1 MAKKTNTGR
10 RLVLEVCCVVL
21 VSTVLILAGC
31 GTSKSEKTIKIALQ
45 APITGDYAYEGQM
58 AKQSVEVA
66 AELINKAGGVLG
78 KQVEIVVVDD
88 GSNPKDSALAAQKAV
103 SQKAVA
109 VIGSYGSSVTE
120 PAADIYEK
128 NKLVSVGYGCT
139 AVRLT
144 MDKERKYFFRTC
156 GRDDAQGL
164 FFGKYAVETM
174 GAKRIAIMHDNSTFA
189 KGVADE
195 AKKALDPYI
204 AEGKTEIVYFDAIT
218 PKEKDFSAVVTKL
231 RETNPDVWYF
241 TGYYPEA
248 GLLIRQ
254 ARDAGLTCPFI
265 GGNAAINDDFVKI
278 AGLDVAKGAM
288 MTQEPLVTDVT
299 TDIAEQFKSLYMEKY
314 NELPSSPW
322 PVYAADALYAITGA
336 ITKSGKTD
344 SNSIAETMRTK
355 MDGVE
360 GVTGPVLFTDRG
372 DRKDVPYKM
381 YIVDPE
387 GKLKVYNQ

>member
-1 MAKKTNTGR
+1 MKKSAVIG
-10 RLVLEVCCVVL
+10 LG
-21 VSTVLILAGC
+21 LILIVALFGC
-31 GTSKSEKTIKIALQ
+31 AQKAEGGGTIKIALQ

-66 AELINKAGGVLG
+66 AELINQAGGVLG
-78 KQVEIVVVDD
+78 KNVEIVVVDD
-88 GSNPKDSALAAQKAV
+88 ASNPKDSALAAQKAV
-103 SQKAVA
+103 SQKVTA

-128 NKLVSVGYGCT
+128 NKMVSVGYGCT

-144 MDKERKYFFRTC
+144 MDKERKFFFRTC

-164 FFGKYAVETM
+164 FFGKYAVEEM
-174 GAKRIAIMHDNSTFA
+174 GAHRIAIMHDNSTFA

-195 AKKALDPYI
+195 AKKALEPYI
-204 AEGKTEIVYFDAIT
+204 AQGKAEIVYFDAIT
-218 PKEKDFSAVVTKL
+218 PKEKDFSAAVTKL
-231 RETNPDVWYF
+231 RESKPDVWYF

-278 AGLDVAKGAM
+278 AGLEVATGAL
-288 MTQEPLVTDVT
+288 MTQEPLVSDVT
-299 TDIAEQFKSLYMEKY
+299 TETAEKFRNLYREKFGDI
-314 NELPSSPW
+314 PSSPW
-322 PVYAADALYAITGA
+322 PVYAADALFALAGGLNKA
-336 ITKSGKTD
+336 GSVD
-344 SNSIAETMRTK
+344 SEKLATAMRGD
-355 MDGVE
+355 MSSVQ
-360 GVTGPVLFTDRG
+360 GVTGPTMFTERG

-381 YIVDPE
+381 YAVAAD
-387 GKLKVYNQ
+387 GKLVVYSK

>member
-1 MAKKTNTGR
+1 MMKRTVQYGAVAA
-10 RLVLEVCCVVL
+10 LV
-21 VSTVLILAGC
+21 ILLAAGC
-31 GTSKSEKTIKIALQ
+31 AGGSGGKTIKIGLQ

-78 KQVEIVVVDD
+78 KQIEIVVVDD

-103 SQKAVA
+103 SQKVAA

-144 MDKERKYFFRTC
+144 MEKDRTYFFRTC

-164 FFGKYAVETM
+164 YFGKYAVETM

-195 AKKALDPYI
+195 AMKALEPYV
-204 AEGKTEIVYFDAIT
+204 AAGKTEVVYFDAIT
-218 PKEKDFSAVVTKL
+218 PKEKDFSAAVTKL
-231 RETNPDVWYF
+231 RETKPDVWYF

-254 ARDAGLTCPFI
+254 ARDAGLDVPFI
-265 GGNAAINDDFVKI
+265 GANAAINDDFVKI
-278 AGLDVAKGAM
+278 AGLEVAAGSL

-299 TDIAEQFKSLYMEKY
+299 TPIAEQFKALYAEKFK
-314 NELPSSPW
+314 ELPSSPW
-322 PVYAADALYAITGA
+322 PVYAADGLYAIVGA
-336 ITKSGKTD
+336 IAKAGKTD
-344 SNSIAETMRTK
+344 SAAIAEALRNK

-360 GVTGPVLFTDRG
+360 GVTGPVLFTERG

-381 YIVDPE
+381 YEITPE
-387 GKLKVYNQ
+387 GKLAVLAR

>member
-1 MAKKTNTGR
+1 MMKRIFLYGTLAALFILLLTG
-10 RLVLEVCCVVL
+10 C
-21 VSTVLILAGC
+21 AG
-31 GTSKSEKTIKIALQ
+31 GSGGKTIKIGLQ

-78 KQVEIVVVDD
+78 KQIEIVVVDD

-103 SQKAVA
+103 SQKVVA

-144 MDKERKYFFRTC
+144 MEKDRTYFFRTC

-164 FFGKYAVETM
+164 YFGKYAVETM

-195 AKKALDPYI
+195 AMKALEPYV
-204 AEGKTEIVYFDAIT
+204 AEGKTEVVYFDAIT
-218 PKEKDFSAVVTKL
+218 PKEKDFSAAVTKL
-231 RETNPDVWYF
+231 RETKPDVWYF

-254 ARDAGLTCPFI
+254 ARDAGLDAPFI
-265 GGNAAINDDFVKI
+265 GANAAINDDFVKI
-278 AGLDVAKGAM
+278 AGLEVAAGAL

-299 TDIAEQFKSLYMEKY
+299 TSIAEQFKSLYAEKFK
-314 NELPSSPW
+314 ELPSSPW
-322 PVYAADALYAITGA
+322 PVYAADGLYAIVGA
-336 ITKSGKTD
+336 IAKAGKTD
-344 SNSIAETMRTK
+344 SAAIADALRGK

-360 GVTGPVLFTDRG
+360 GVTGPVLFTERG

-381 YIVDPE
+381 YEITPE
-387 GKLKVYNQ
+387 GKLAVLAR

>member
-1 MAKKTNTGR
+1 MSRKTNDGR
-10 RLVLEVCCVVL
+10 IALGMGCAGMALVLL
-21 VSTVLILAGC
+21 LAGC
-31 GTSKSEKTIKIALQ
+31 AGAGAGKTIKIALQ

-58 AKQSVEVA
+58 AKQSVEIA
-66 AELINKAGGVLG
+66 ASLINKAGGVLG

-103 SQKAVA
+103 SQKVAA

-144 MDKERKYFFRTC
+144 MDKNRAYFFRTC

-195 AKKALDPYI
+195 AQKALDPYI
-204 AEGKTEIVYFDAIT
+204 KAGKTQIVYFDAIT
-218 PKEKDFSAVVTKL
+218 PKEKDFSAAITKL
-231 RETNPDVWYF
+231 KATKPDVWYF

-254 ARDAGLTCPFI
+254 AKDAGLSCPFI
-265 GGNAAINDDFVKI
+265 GANAAINDDFVKI
-278 AGLDVAKGAM
+278 AGIDVAKGAL

-299 TDIAEQFKSLYMEKY
+299 TDIAGQFKTAYAEKFK
-314 NELPSSPW
+314 ELPSSPW
-322 PVYAADALYAITGA
+322 PVYAADALYAIVGA
-336 ITKSGKTD
+336 IGKAGKVD
-344 SNSIAETMRTK
+344 GAAIADAMRTK
-355 MDGVE
+355 MDGVQ
-360 GVTGPVLFTDRG
+360 GVTGPVLFTERG
-372 DRKDVPYKM
+372 DRRDVPYKM
-381 YIVDPE
+381 YTVDAE
-387 GKLKVYNQ
+387 GKLKVFAK

>member
-1 MAKKTNTGR
+1 MMKRTVQYGAVAA
-10 RLVLEVCCVVL
+10 LV
-21 VSTVLILAGC
+21 ILLAAGC
-31 GTSKSEKTIKIALQ
+31 AGGSGGKTIKIGLQ

-78 KQVEIVVVDD
+78 KQIEIVVVDD

-103 SQKAVA
+103 SQKVAA

-144 MDKERKYFFRTC
+144 MEKDRTYFFRTC

-164 FFGKYAVETM
+164 YFGKYAVETM

-195 AKKALDPYI
+195 AMKALEPYV
-204 AEGKTEIVYFDAIT
+204 AAGKTEVVYFDAIT
-218 PKEKDFSAVVTKL
+218 PKEKDFSAAVTKL
-231 RETNPDVWYF
+231 RETKPDVWYF

-254 ARDAGLTCPFI
+254 ARDAGLDVPFI
-265 GGNAAINDDFVKI
+265 GANAAINDDFVKI
-278 AGLDVAKGAM
+278 AELEVAAGSL

-299 TDIAEQFKSLYMEKY
+299 TPIAEQFKALYAEKFK
-314 NELPSSPW
+314 ELPSSPW
-322 PVYAADALYAITGA
+322 PVYAADGLYAIVGA
-336 ITKSGKTD
+336 IAKAGKTD
-344 SNSIAETMRTK
+344 SAAIAEALRNK

-360 GVTGPVLFTDRG
+360 GVTGPVLFTERG

-381 YIVDPE
+381 YEITPE
-387 GKLKVYNQ
+387 GKLAVLAR

>member
-1 MAKKTNTGR
+1 MKRKPLYG
-10 RLVLEVCCVVL
+10 VLAAL
-21 VSTVLILAGC
+21 FILILAGC
-31 GTSKSEKTIKIALQ
+31 AGGSGGKTIKIGLQ

-58 AKQSVEVA
+58 ARQSVEVA
-66 AELINKAGGVLG
+66 AELINKSGGVLG
-78 KQVEIVVVDD
+78 KQIEIVVVDD

-103 SQKAVA
+103 SQKVVA

-144 MDKERKYFFRTC
+144 MEKDRTYFFRTC

-164 FFGKYAVETM
+164 YFGKYAVETM

-195 AKKALDPYI
+195 AMKALEPYV
-204 AEGKTEIVYFDAIT
+204 AGGKTEVVYFDAIT
-218 PKEKDFSAVVTKL
+218 PKEKDFSAAVTKL
-231 RETNPDVWYF
+231 RETKPDVWYF

-254 ARDAGLTCPFI
+254 ARDAGLDAPFI
-265 GGNAAINDDFVKI
+265 GANAAINDDFVKI
-278 AGLDVAKGAM
+278 AGLEVAAGSL

-299 TDIAEQFKSLYMEKY
+299 TPVAEQFKALYAEKFK
-314 NELPSSPW
+314 ELPSSPW
-322 PVYAADALYAITGA
+322 PVYAADGLYAIVGA
-336 ITKSGKTD
+336 IAKAGKTD
-344 SNSIAETMRTK
+344 SAAIADALRGK

-360 GVTGPVLFTDRG
+360 GVTGPVLFTERG

-381 YIVDPE
+381 YEITSE
-387 GKLKVYNQ
+387 GKLAVLAR

>member
-1 MAKKTNTGR
+1 MSKNRYCRGAAILFVCVASSAALF
-10 RLVLEVCCVVL
+10 LV
-21 VSTVLILAGC
+21 GC
-31 GTSKSEKTIKIALQ
+31 GGAQAGKTIKVALQ

-58 AKQSVEVA
+58 AKQSVEIA

-103 SQKAVA
+103 SQKVAA

-195 AKKALDPYI
+195 AKKALEPYI
-204 AEGKTEIVYFDAIT
+204 AAGKTEIVYFDAIT
-218 PKEKDFSAVVTKL
+218 PKEKDFSSAVTKL
-231 RETNPDVWYF
+231 RETKPDVWYF

-254 ARDAGLTCPFI
+254 ARDAGLKCPFI

-278 AGLDVAKGAM
+278 AGIDVAKGAL

-299 TDIAEQFKSLYMEKY
+299 TAIAERFKALYMEKFK
-314 NELPSSPW
+314 ELPSSPW
-322 PVYAADALYAITGA
+322 PVYAADGLYAIVGA
-336 ITKSGKTD
+336 IAKAGKVD
-344 SNSIAETMRTK
+344 SAAIAETMRTK

-360 GVTGPVLFTDRG
+360 GVTGPVLFTESG

-381 YIVDPE
+381 YSVDPE
-387 GKLKVYNQ
+387 GKLKVLK

>member
-1 MAKKTNTGR
+1 MMSKRKRFGR
-10 RLVLEVCCVVL
+10 VVA
-21 VSTVLILAGC
+21 LAAVVALASLTMLACSG
-31 GTSKSEKTIKIALQ
+31 GSSGKTIKIALQ

-78 KQVEIVVVDD
+78 KQIEIVVVDD

-103 SQKAVA
+103 SQKVVA

-144 MDKERKYFFRTC
+144 MDKERQYFFRTC

-174 GAKRIAIMHDNSTFA
+174 GAKRVAIMHDNSTFA

-195 AKKALDPYI
+195 ARKALEPYI

-218 PKEKDFSAVVTKL
+218 PKEKDFSAAVTKL

-254 ARDAGLTCPFI
+254 ARDAGLNCPFI

-278 AGLDVAKGAM
+278 AGIDVAKGAL

-299 TDIAEQFKSLYMEKY
+299 TDISEQFRTLYMEKFK
-314 NELPSSPW
+314 ELPSSPW
-322 PVYAADALYAITGA
+322 PVYAADGLYAIVGA
-336 ITKSGKTD
+336 IGKAGKAD
-344 SNSIAETMRTK
+344 STAIADAMRTK
-355 MDGVE
+355 MDGVQ
-360 GVTGPVLFTDRG
+360 GVTGAVLFTERG

-381 YIVDPE
+381 YAVDAE
-387 GKLKVYNQ
+387 GKLVVSNE